1 MHSFGII
8 QEIIF
13 HFLKKP
19 STQVSHTGVNHQ
31 ALNPMDDKG
40 YLYGNY
46 NV

>member
-1 MHSFGII
+1 MDSFGII

-13 HFLKKP
+13 HFLKQP
-19 STQVSHTGVNHQ
+19 STKVSRSGVNPQ